1 MKLRNKVLCL
11 CLASCILLQSG
22 PVVLAGAPQ
31 VSVDESLYV
40 NLDYYGET
48 DQVSVVKGC
57 NLNGN
62 DSFTDYGHYQTVT
75 NMSNYAQP
83 IVDDESITW
92 NLTEDTN
99 RRFYYEGTLEKD
111 EVELPWTFDIS
122 YKLDGVPIQAE
133 KLAGA
138 SGLVEIKIK
147 CIPNEKAAA
156 YFQNNMLLQVATMIN
171 MEDTLSVEAPGSQT
185 QTIGAYKA
193 IVFAAVPG
201 EEKEFVIR
209 IGTESFET
217 SGIVMLMI
225 PGTLDQMKEIKEIK
239 EIKDTVSDS
248 ADSIYS
254 SLNDILTTLENLSG
268 SMQMT
273 QQGLQELQRA
283 RESVSNAK
291 GELYQDADQ
300 AIDGLDDVS
309 KKITDL
315 IPHLQNGQQ
324 LVQDISNDLNSLT
337 DTGNEL
343 GATLNT
349 LKTTISAVQNDL
361 SDVKEVL
368 EDTGKGEKERRQALR
383 NLENNLNNMSET
395 LKDLE
400 SMLQKLENILKN
412 GENAQSELEA
422 VQKIMEELE
431 TYSQQ
436 LQGLP
441 GMGETL
447 NDLKNLFDQLTQ
459 IQGSVGNFS
468 EQLLLMVE
476 YTRKSVSELQNVCES
491 GAILVGD
498 LKDVLEYD
506 DIDNLADD
514 TDALIDNLKHLLTKC
529 EEFTNEVNRANETLN
544 QYQDGTIEMLGKS
557 ADLLQGIGDSIT
569 DLTSFL
575 KNLKTTLQESGKN
588 LDSGTEQTL
597 NGLIDVLEKAL
608 DGESSTGELKD
619 SNTEIKEAIDGK
631 VDEYEDKTN
640 LLELDADAEKV
651 SFTSSK
657 NPAPES
663 LQIILRTQEITIE
676 DLSNEVLDYETEKED
691 IGLWGRIV
699 NVFQSIWNT
708 IVSWF

>member
-1 MKLRNKVLCL
+1 
-11 CLASCILLQSG
+11 
-22 PVVLAGAPQ
+22 
-31 VSVDESLYV
+31 
-40 NLDYYGET
+40 
-48 DQVSVVKGC
+48 
-57 NLNGN
+57 
-62 DSFTDYGHYQTVT
+62 
-75 NMSNYAQP
+75 
-83 IVDDESITW
+83 
-92 NLTEDTN
+92 
-99 RRFYYEGTLEKD
+99 
-111 EVELPWTFDIS
+111 
-122 YKLDGVPIQAE
+122 
-133 KLAGA
+133 
-138 SGLVEIKIK
+138 
-147 CIPNEKAAA
+147 
-156 YFQNNMLLQVATMIN
+156 
-171 MEDTLSVEAPGSQT
+171 
-185 QTIGAYKA
+185 
-193 IVFAAVPG
+193 
-201 EEKEFVIR
+201 
-209 IGTESFET
+209 
-217 SGIVMLMI
+217 
-225 PGTLDQMKEIKEIK
+225 
-239 EIKDTVSDS
+239 
-248 ADSIYS
+248 
-254 SLNDILTTLENLSG
+254 
-268 SMQMT
+268 MQMT

-676 DLSNEVLDYETEKED
+676 DSSNEVLDYETEKED